1 MKKNNYWK
9 GFVSGLLMT
18 VLLLAMCLSVSAAAN
33 RTIQVEDGIKITLNG
48 SDMTPRDVTG
58 KVVPVFLYE
67 GTTYVPARA
76 ISEALGLNV
85 SFNSAT
91 RTVVLSNKS
100 STGTTN
106 QGTGTTSQGTTSS
119 SYITADR
126 AKQIALADAGLSSS
140 NVVFIRAQQDWD
152 DGRAVYEVEFYSG
165 NIEYDYEIDAITGAI
180 RSADRDVEGFTV
192 PNTSSSSSTA
202 TITADRAK
210 QIALAEV
217 PGGTVFKC
225 QLDRDDGRL
234 IYEVEVYS
242 GTTEYDFEID
252 ANTGAIISRDVD
264 YRGW

>member
-1 MKKNNYWK
+1 
-9 GFVSGLLMT
+9 
-18 VLLLAMCLSVSAAAN
+18 
-33 RTIQVEDGIKITLNG
+33 
-48 SDMTPRDVTG
+48 MTPRDVSG
-58 KVVPVFLYE
+58 KEVPVFLYE

-91 RTVVLSNKS
+91 RTVVLTSKS
-100 STGTTN
+100 
-106 QGTGTTSQGTTSS
+106 GTGTTSQGTTQSN
-119 SYITADR
+119 YITADR
-126 AKQIALADAGLSSS
+126 AKEIALADAGLSASG
-140 NVVFIRAQQDWD
+140 VTFIRANLDWD

-165 NIEYDYEIDAITGAI
+165 STEYDYEIDAVTGAI

-192 PNTSSSSSTA
+192 PSTSGGA

-234 IYEVEVYS
+234 VYEVEVYS

-252 ANTGAIISRDVD
+252 AQTGSILSRDVD
-264 YRGW
+264 YRDR

>member
-1 MKKNNYWK
+1 MKKSNYWK

-18 VLLLAMCLSVSAAAN
+18 VLVLSMCLSVSAAAN
-33 RTIQVEDGIKITLNG
+33 RTIQVEGGIKITLNG
-48 SDMTPRDVTG
+48 SDMTPRDVNG
-58 KVVPVFLYE
+58 KAVPVFLYE

-100 STGTTN
+100 STGTT
-106 QGTGTTSQGTTSS
+106 SQGTAQSNH
-119 SYITADR
+119 ITADR
-126 AKQIALADAGLSSS
+126 AKEIALADAGLSASS
-140 NVVFIRAQQDWD
+140 VVFIRAQQDWE

-165 NIEYDYEIDAITGAI
+165 NTEYDYEIDAITGAI

-192 PNTSSSSSTA
+192 PTTSSSSSTA
-202 TITADRAK
+202 AISADRAK

-234 IYEVEVYS
+234 VYEVEVYS
-242 GTTEYDFEID
+242 GSTEYDFEID
-252 ANTGAIISRDVD
+252 AQTGAIISRDVD
-264 YRGW
+264 YRDR

>member
-1 MKKNNYWK
+1 MKKSNYWK

-18 VLLLAMCLSVSAAAN
+18 VLVLSMGLSVSAAAN

-100 STGTTN
+100 STGTT
-106 QGTGTTSQGTTSS
+106 SQGTAQS

-126 AKQIALADAGLSSS
+126 AKEIALADAGLSASS
-140 NVVFIRAQQDWD
+140 VVFIRAQQDWE

-165 NIEYDYEIDAITGAI
+165 NTEYDYEIDAITGAI

-192 PNTSSSSSTA
+192 PTTSSSSSTA
-202 TITADRAK
+202 AISVDRAK

-234 IYEVEVYS
+234 VYEVEVYS
-242 GTTEYDFEID
+242 GSTEYDFEID
-252 ANTGAIISRDVD
+252 AQTGAIISRDVD
-264 YRGW
+264 YRDR

>member
-1 MKKNNYWK
+1 MKKSNYWK

-18 VLLLAMCLSVSAAAN
+18 VLVLSMGLSVSAAAN

-48 SDMTPRDVTG
+48 SDMTPRDVNG
-58 KVVPVFLYE
+58 KAVPVFLYE

-100 STGTTN
+100 STGTT
-106 QGTGTTSQGTTSS
+106 SQGTAQS

-126 AKQIALADAGLSSS
+126 AKEIALADAGLSASS
-140 NVVFIRAQQDWD
+140 VVFIRAQQDWE

-165 NIEYDYEIDAITGAI
+165 NTEYDYEIDAITGAI

-192 PNTSSSSSTA
+192 PTTSSSSSTA
-202 TITADRAK
+202 AISADRAK

-234 IYEVEVYS
+234 VYEVEVYS
-242 GTTEYDFEID
+242 GSTEYDFEID
-252 ANTGAIISRDVD
+252 AQTGAIISRDVD
-264 YRGW
+264 YRDR

>member
-1 MKKNNYWK
+1 MKKSNYWK

-18 VLLLAMCLSVSAAAN
+18 VLVLSMCLSVSAAAN

-100 STGTTN
+100 STGTT
-106 QGTGTTSQGTTSS
+106 SQGTAQSG
-119 SYITADR
+119 YITADR
-126 AKQIALADAGLSSS
+126 AKEIALADAGLSASS
-140 NVVFIRAQQDWD
+140 VVFIRAQQDWE

-165 NIEYDYEIDAITGAI
+165 NTEYDYEIDAITGAI

-192 PNTSSSSSTA
+192 PTTSTSSSTA
-202 TITADRAK
+202 AISVDRAK

-234 IYEVEVYS
+234 VYEVEVYS
-242 GTTEYDFEID
+242 GSTEYDFEID
-252 ANTGAIISRDVD
+252 AQTGAIISRDVD
-264 YRGW
+264 YRDR

>member
-1 MKKNNYWK
+1 MKKSNYWK

-18 VLLLAMCLSVSAAAN
+18 VLVLSMCLSVSAAAN

-106 QGTGTTSQGTTSS
+106 QGTAQS

-126 AKQIALADAGLSSS
+126 AKEIALADAGLSASS
-140 NVVFIRAQQDWD
+140 VVFIRAQQDWE

-165 NIEYDYEIDAITGAI
+165 NTEYDYEIDAITGAI

-192 PNTSSSSSTA
+192 PTTSSSSSTA
-202 TITADRAK
+202 AISVDRAK

-234 IYEVEVYS
+234 VYEVEVYS
-242 GTTEYDFEID
+242 GSTEYDFEID
-252 ANTGAIISRDVD
+252 AQTGAIISRDVD
-264 YRGW
+264 YRDR

>member
-1 MKKNNYWK
+1 MKKNGYWK

-18 VLLLAMCLSVSAAAN
+18 VLLLSMCLTVSAAAN

-48 SDMTPRDVTG
+48 SAMTPRDATG
-58 KVVPVFLYE
+58 KEVPVFLYN

-91 RTVVLSNKS
+91 RTVALTSKNAGTT
-100 STGTTN
+100 TGTTT
-106 QGTGTTSQGTTSS
+106 GTGTAASG
-119 SYITADR
+119 YITAER
-126 AKQIALADAGLSSS
+126 AKEIALADAGLSASS
-140 NVVFIRAQQDWD
+140 VVFIRAQQDWE

-165 NIEYDYEIDAITGAI
+165 NTEYDYEIDAITGAI

-192 PNTSSSSSTA
+192 PTTSSSSSTA
-202 TITADRAK
+202 AISVDRAK

-234 IYEVEVYS
+234 VYEVEVYS
-242 GTTEYDFEID
+242 GSTEYDFEID
-252 ANTGAIISRDVD
+252 AQTGAIISRDVD
-264 YRGW
+264 YRDR

>member
-1 MKKNNYWK
+1 MKKSNYWK

-18 VLLLAMCLSVSAAAN
+18 VLVLSMGLSVSAAAN

-100 STGTTN
+100 STGTT
-106 QGTGTTSQGTTSS
+106 SQGTAQSG
-119 SYITADR
+119 YITADR
-126 AKQIALADAGLSSS
+126 AKEIALADAGLSASS
-140 NVVFIRAQQDWD
+140 VVFIRAQQDWE

-165 NIEYDYEIDAITGAI
+165 NTEYDYEIDAITGAI

-192 PNTSSSSSTA
+192 PTTSTSSSTA
-202 TITADRAK
+202 AISVDRAK

-234 IYEVEVYS
+234 VYEVEVYS
-242 GTTEYDFEID
+242 GSTEYDFEID
-252 ANTGAIISRDVD
+252 AQTGAIISRDVD
-264 YRGW
+264 YRDR

>member
-58 KVVPVFLYE
+58 KTVPVFLYE

-91 RTVVLSNKS
+91 RTVVLTSKS
-100 STGTTN
+100 GTAS
-106 QGTGTTSQGTTSS
+106 QGTGTTSQGTTQS

-165 NIEYDYEIDAITGAI
+165 TTEYDYEIDAITGAI
-180 RSADRDVEGFTV
+180 RSADRDVEGFAV
-192 PNTSSSSSTA
+192 PSTSSTSSTA
-202 TITADRAK
+202 AITADRAK
-210 QIALAEV
+210 EIALAQV

-264 YRGW
+264 YRDR

>member
-1 MKKNNYWK
+1 MKKSNYWK

-18 VLLLAMCLSVSAAAN
+18 VLVLSMGLSVSAAAN

-58 KVVPVFLYE
+58 KAVPVFLYE

-106 QGTGTTSQGTTSS
+106 QGTAQS

-126 AKQIALADAGLSSS
+126 AKEIALADAGLSASS
-140 NVVFIRAQQDWD
+140 VVFIRAQQDWE

-165 NIEYDYEIDAITGAI
+165 NTEYDYEIDAITGAI

-192 PNTSSSSSTA
+192 PTTSSSSSTA
-202 TITADRAK
+202 AISADRAK

-234 IYEVEVYS
+234 VYEVEVYS
-242 GTTEYDFEID
+242 GSTEYDFEID
-252 ANTGAIISRDVD
+252 AQTGAIISRDVD
-264 YRGW
+264 YRDR

>member
-1 MKKNNYWK
+1 MKKSNYWK

-18 VLLLAMCLSVSAAAN
+18 VLVLSMCLSVSAAAN

-58 KVVPVFLYE
+58 KAVPVFLYE

-106 QGTGTTSQGTTSS
+106 QGTAQS

-126 AKQIALADAGLSSS
+126 AKEIALADAGLSASS
-140 NVVFIRAQQDWD
+140 VVFIRAQQDWE

-165 NIEYDYEIDAITGAI
+165 NTEYDYEIDAITGAI

-192 PNTSSSSSTA
+192 PTTSSSSSTA
-202 TITADRAK
+202 AISADRAK

-234 IYEVEVYS
+234 VYEVEVYS
-242 GTTEYDFEID
+242 GSTEYDFEID
-252 ANTGAIISRDVD
+252 AQTGAIISRDVD
-264 YRGW
+264 YRDR

>member
-1 MKKNNYWK
+1 MKKSNYWK

-18 VLLLAMCLSVSAAAN
+18 VLVLSMCLSVSAAAN

-48 SDMTPRDVTG
+48 SDMTPRDVNG
-58 KVVPVFLYE
+58 KAVPVFLYE

-100 STGTTN
+100 STGTT
-106 QGTGTTSQGTTSS
+106 SQGTAQSN
-119 SYITADR
+119 YITADR
-126 AKQIALADAGLSSS
+126 AKEIALADAGLSASS
-140 NVVFIRAQQDWD
+140 VVFIRAQQDWE

-165 NIEYDYEIDAITGAI
+165 NTEYDYEIDAITGAI

-192 PNTSSSSSTA
+192 PTTSSSSSTA
-202 TITADRAK
+202 AISADRAK

-234 IYEVEVYS
+234 VYEVEVYS
-242 GTTEYDFEID
+242 GSTEYDFEID
-252 ANTGAIISRDVD
+252 AQTGAIISRDVD
-264 YRGW
+264 YRDR

>member
-1 MKKNNYWK
+1 MKKSNYWK

-48 SDMTPRDVTG
+48 SAMTPRDVSG
-58 KVVPVFLYE
+58 KEVPVFLYE

-91 RTVVLSNKS
+91 RTVVLSSKS
-100 STGTTN
+100 STGTA
-106 QGTGTTSQGTTSS
+106 SQGTTQS

-126 AKQIALADAGLSSS
+126 AKEIALADAGLSASG
-140 NVVFIRAQQDWD
+140 VTFIRANLDWD

-165 NIEYDYEIDAITGAI
+165 STEYDYEIDAVTGAI

-192 PNTSSSSSTA
+192 PSTSGGA

-210 QIALAEV
+210 EIALAEV

-234 IYEVEVYS
+234 VYEVEVYS

-252 ANTGAIISRDVD
+252 AQTGSILSRDVD
-264 YRGW
+264 YRDR

>member
-1 MKKNNYWK
+1 MKKNGYWK

-18 VLLLAMCLSVSAAAN
+18 VLLLSMCLTVSAAAN

-48 SDMTPRDVTG
+48 SAMTPRDATG
-58 KVVPVFLYE
+58 KEVPVFLYN

-91 RTVVLSNKS
+91 RTVVLTSKNAGTT
-100 STGTTN
+100 TGTTT
-106 QGTGTTSQGTTSS
+106 GTGTAASG
-119 SYITADR
+119 YITAER
-126 AKQIALADAGLSSS
+126 AKEIALADAGLSASS
-140 NVVFIRAQQDWD
+140 VVFIRAQQDWE

-165 NIEYDYEIDAITGAI
+165 SVEYDYEIDATTGAI

-192 PNTSSSSSTA
+192 PSTTPSTSSGA
-202 TITADRAK
+202 TITAERAK

-234 IYEVEVYS
+234 VYEVEVYTS
-242 GTTEYDFEID
+242 TAEYDFEID
-252 ANTGAIISRDVD
+252 AQTGSILSRDMD

>member
-1 MKKNNYWK
+1 MKKSNYWK

-18 VLLLAMCLSVSAAAN
+18 VLVLSMCLSVSAAAN

-100 STGTTN
+100 STGTT
-106 QGTGTTSQGTTSS
+106 SQGTAQSG
-119 SYITADR
+119 YITADR
-126 AKQIALADAGLSSS
+126 AKEIALADAGLSASS
-140 NVVFIRAQQDWD
+140 VVFIRAQQDWE

-165 NIEYDYEIDAITGAI
+165 STEYDYEIDAVTGAI

-192 PNTSSSSSTA
+192 PTPSSSSSTA
-202 TITADRAK
+202 AISVDRAK

-234 IYEVEVYS
+234 VYEVEVYS
-242 GTTEYDFEID
+242 GSTEYDFEID
-252 ANTGAIISRDVD
+252 AQTGAIISRDVD
-264 YRGW
+264 YRDR

>member
-1 MKKNNYWK
+1 MKKSNYWK

-18 VLLLAMCLSVSAAAN
+18 VLVLSMGLSVSAAAN

-48 SDMTPRDVTG
+48 SDMTPRDVNG

-100 STGTTN
+100 STGTT
-106 QGTGTTSQGTTSS
+106 SQGTAQS

-126 AKQIALADAGLSSS
+126 AKEIALADAGLSASS
-140 NVVFIRAQQDWD
+140 VVFIRAQQDWE

-165 NIEYDYEIDAITGAI
+165 NTEYDYEIDAITGAI

-192 PNTSSSSSTA
+192 PTTSSSSSTA
-202 TITADRAK
+202 AISVDRAK

-234 IYEVEVYS
+234 VYEVEVYS
-242 GTTEYDFEID
+242 GSTEYDFEID
-252 ANTGAIISRDVD
+252 AQTGAIISRDVD
-264 YRGW
+264 YRDR

>member
-1 MKKNNYWK
+1 MKKSNYWK

-18 VLLLAMCLSVSAAAN
+18 VLVLSMGLSVSAAAN

-48 SDMTPRDVTG
+48 SDMTPRDVNG
-58 KVVPVFLYE
+58 KAVPVFLYE

-85 SFNSAT
+85 SFNSAS

-100 STGTTN
+100 STGTT
-106 QGTGTTSQGTTSS
+106 SQGTAQSG
-119 SYITADR
+119 YITADR
-126 AKQIALADAGLSSS
+126 AKEIALADAGLSASS
-140 NVVFIRAQQDWD
+140 VVFIRAQQDWE

-165 NIEYDYEIDAITGAI
+165 NTEYDYEIDAITGAI

-192 PNTSSSSSTA
+192 PTTSSSSSTA
-202 TITADRAK
+202 AISVDRAK

-234 IYEVEVYS
+234 VYEVEVYS
-242 GTTEYDFEID
+242 GSTEYDFEID
-252 ANTGAIISRDVD
+252 AQTGAIISRDVD
-264 YRGW
+264 YRDR